1 MQLNGAGCRCP
12 PRSFDAPSN
21 EGGLCLPRGRVCK
34 NRQFIYK
41 CVLFVDGEPDGRPA
55 AALTHTDDYTMESA
69 VSDLYTVAGDDHL
82 VRRPRM
88 PSSRLS
94 VDAHICTPS
103 FEVNVRTLRLDDP
116 LDAYFRPSAGY
127 LDMSLDERSQG
138 RYGAFRG
145 DTGHTDFAPLGASVF
160 VPAGQTFH
168 VRCAPM
174 RRRVICCMFDADW
187 LDELRDWP
195 WEPSRLERCRD
206 LRIPAVREAMLK
218 LAHEAL
224 APGFGAR
231 VLAESLLLAILVQ
244 IARHFH
250 DYGFD
255 AGERGGTKLAPWQL
269 RLIRERVEGA
279 SGPSPGAAELAR
291 ACRISARHLAR
302 TFKNSTGST
311 LGAFI
316 ADARVRQAKALLAQ
330 HDVMI
335 KAVAFECGFQSP
347 AAFGAA
353 FRKVTGRTPREYR
366 LDMLGLRTAHDTT
379 CPFEDSLTVRSDN

>member
-1 MQLNGAGCRCP
+1 
-12 PRSFDAPSN
+12 
-21 EGGLCLPRGRVCK
+21 
-34 NRQFIYK
+34 
-41 CVLFVDGEPDGRPA
+41 
-55 AALTHTDDYTMESA
+55 
-69 VSDLYTVAGDDHL
+69 
-82 VRRPRM
+82 
-88 PSSRLS
+88 
-94 VDAHICTPS
+94 
-103 FEVNVRTLRLDDP
+103 
-116 LDAYFRPSAGY
+116 
-127 LDMSLDERSQG
+127 MSLDERSQG

-145 DTGHTDFAPLGASVF
+145 DAGDTDFAPLGASVF

-195 WEPSRLERCRD
+195 WEPSRLGRCRD
-206 LRIPAVREAMLK
+206 LRIPAVREAMFK

-244 IARHFH
+244 LARHFH
-250 DYGFD
+250 DRGGD
-255 AGERGGTKLAPWQL
+255 ARERGGTQLASWQL

-279 SGPSPGAAELAR
+279 RGPSPGVTELAR

-302 TFKNSTGST
+302 TFRNSTGST

-330 HDVMI
+330 RDVMI

-353 FRKVTGRTPREYR
+353 FRKITGRTPREYR
-366 LDMLGLRTAHDTT
+366 LDMLGLQTAHDTK
-379 CPFEDSLTVRSDN
+379 CPFEDSLTVRERQLAVQSGAGFYSIVVSTAVTVRHANMETPCRPCIPDCSTSRPRSSAPATTKRFASRPSRFSISS